1 MIYYAVRN
9 RNLVPFF
16 VIKIGE
22 LMHTYTFEN
31 TENGERFDRIL
42 SMAERQEYLD
52 QNPNIKQL
60 IVNAP
65 ALGDSVR
72 LGLRKPDDAFRDVLK
87 NVKKHHPGSIKK
99 DGVAN
104 KINTW

>member
-1 MIYYAVRN
+1 V
-9 RNLVPFF
+9 
-16 VIKIGE
+16 K
-22 LMHTYTFEN
+22 
-31 TENGERFDRIL
+31 
-42 SMAERQEYLD
+42 
-52 QNPNIKQL
+52 
-60 IVNAP
+60 AP